1 MSGDAKT
8 DDVERKGARK
18 AIRAASAKQ
27 KAEAAEHRATLM
39 EIGRKYTLHL
49 RVIDTAGNEVLNLTK
64 LTFGRDSH
72 DEKNSIPEI
81 LDVLELL
88 VEAGREHVLPVE

>member
-1 MSGDAKT
+1 MRGNAKT
-8 DDVERKGARK
+8 GDIEPKGAKQAVRAGSSRK
-18 AIRAASAKQ
+18 NAD
-27 KAEAAEHRATLM
+27 AAEHRAKLM

-64 LTFGRDSH
+64 LTLGRDSH
-72 DEKNSIPEI
+72 DEENSIPEI

-88 VEAGREHVLPVE
+88 VEAAEEHVLPFE

>member
-1 MSGDAKT
+1 MRGNAKSGDLQ
-8 DDVERKGARK
+8 RKGTRK
-18 AIRAASAKQ
+18 AVRAAGANQ
-27 KAEAAEHRATLM
+27 RAEAAEHRVRLM

-64 LTFGRDSH
+64 LTLGRDSH

-88 VEAGREHVLPVE
+88 VEAAEEHVLPFE